1 MLQVAIFGACQG
13 LQDFVSVR
21 NNRRDRRQ
29 IKQDLA
35 AKEMERKANE
45 WIDTTKNVQQILEE
59 KTEREAAPESFLDG
73 LPNDRFFWDTDY
85 CKTQWICCVV
95 L

>member
-21 NNRRDRRQ
+21 NNRRDRKQ

-73 LPNDRFFWDTDY
+73 LPNDRFFWPCTTS
-85 CKTQWICCVV
+85 KTKTFCCVV